1 MKQFIQYQIKSL
13 FVGLGVS
20 AAFTICIA
28 AMTIG
33 LNALDESKPER
44 QYISLTEYHENEG
57 IEDVGIEK

>member
-33 LNALDESKPER
+33 LNALNESKPER
-44 QYISLTEYHENEG
+44 QYISLAEYYKSEG
-57 IEDVGIEK
+57 IDNARIND

>member
-13 FVGLGVS
+13 FLGLGVS

-33 LNALDESKPER
+33 LNALDESKQER
-44 QYISLTEYHENEG
+44 QHISLAEYYKSEG
-57 IEDVGIEK
+57 MDNARI

>member
-20 AAFTICIA
+20 AAFTICVA

-44 QYISLTEYHENEG
+44 QYMALAEYYESEG
-57 IEDVGIEK
+57 VDNARIND

>member
-20 AAFTICIA
+20 TAFTICIA
-28 AMTIG
+28 SMVIG

-44 QYISLTEYHENEG
+44 QYMTLAEYYESEG
-57 IEDVGIEK
+57 IDNARIND

>member
-13 FVGLGVS
+13 FVGLGGS

-44 QYISLTEYHENEG
+44 QYVSLAEYYESEG
-57 IEDVGIEK
+57 IDNAGI

>member
-20 AAFTICIA
+20 TAVTICIA
-28 AMTIG
+28 AIVIG

-44 QYISLTEYHENEG
+44 QYMTLAEYYESEG
-57 IEDVGIEK
+57 VDNAEI

>member
-28 AMTIG
+28 SMVIG

-44 QYISLTEYHENEG
+44 QYMALAEYYESEG
-57 IEDVGIEK
+57 VDNAGI

>member
-28 AMTIG
+28 SMTIG
-33 LNALDESKPER
+33 LNALNESKPER
-44 QYISLTEYHENEG
+44 QYISLAEYYESEG
-57 IEDVGIEK
+57 IDNARFND

>member
-13 FVGLGVS
+13 LLGFGVS

-33 LNALDESKPER
+33 LNALNESKPER
-44 QYISLTEYHENEG
+44 QYISLAEYYESEG
-57 IEDVGIEK
+57 IDNAGI

>member
-20 AAFTICIA
+20 TAFTICIA

-44 QYISLTEYHENEG
+44 QYISLTEYYENEG

>member
-13 FVGLGVS
+13 LVGLGVS

-33 LNALDESKPER
+33 LNALNESKPER
-44 QYISLTEYHENEG
+44 QHMTLAEYYESEG
-57 IEDVGIEK
+57 IDNAGIND